1 MIQFYLLS
9 VVYLV
14 LSAGLL
20 LVDRFGA
27 SLLLLINLK
36 TFYTSKKAIPIVW
49 ISVGLAIAAAIVFF
63 PVSPGPIILGD
74 MLPASA
80 IVLVVIYLMS
90 RVGKTESVEDYNNG
104 KRNALGYF
112 TLGVALI
119 HFLFPWVVI
128 V

>member
-63 PVSPGPIILGD
+63 PISPGPIVLGD
-74 MLPASA
+74 MLPAAS
-80 IVLVVIYLMS
+80 IVLVDLYLMS
-90 RVGKTESVEDYNNG
+90 RVGKPERVEDYNNG
-104 KRNALGYF
+104 KRNALGF
-112 TLGVALI
+112 FALGVALI
-119 HFLFPWVVI
+119 HFLFPWIVI

>member
-27 SLLLLINLK
+27 SFLLLINLK

-49 ISVGLAIAAAIVFF
+49 ISAGLLIAAAIVFF
-63 PVSPGPIILGD
+63 PISPGPIVLGD
-74 MLPASA
+74 MLPAAA
-80 IVLVVIYLMS
+80 IVLVDLYLVS
-90 RVGKTESVEDYNNG
+90 RLGKTESVEDYNNG

-119 HFLFPWVVI
+119 HFLFPWIVI
-128 V
+128 I

>member
-27 SLLLLINLK
+27 SLLVLINLK
-36 TFYTSKKAIPIVW
+36 TFYSSKKAIPIIW
-49 ISVGLAIAAAIVFF
+49 ISVGLAIAAAVVFF
-63 PVSPGPIILGD
+63 PVAPGPIVLGD
-74 MLPASA
+74 MLPAA
-80 IVLVVIYLMS
+80 TIVLVVLYLMS
-90 RVGKTESVEDYNNG
+90 RVGKPERAEDYNNG

-112 TLGVALI
+112 ALGVSLI

>member
-36 TFYTSKKAIPIVW
+36 TFYTSKKAIPFIW
-49 ISVGLAIAAAIVFF
+49 ISIGLLIAAALVFF
-63 PVSPGPIILGD
+63 PVSPGPIVLGD
-74 MLPASA
+74 MLPAGA

-90 RVGKTESVEDYNNG
+90 RVGKVESIEDYNNG
-104 KRNALGYF
+104 KRNALGF
-112 TLGVALI
+112 FALGVSLI
-119 HFLFPWVVI
+119 HFLFPWIVI
-128 V
+128 I

>member
-27 SLLLLINLK
+27 SFLLLINLK
-36 TFYTSKKAIPIVW
+36 TFYTSKKAIPIIW
-49 ISVGLAIAAAIVFF
+49 ISAGLLIAAAIVFF
-63 PVSPGPIILGD
+63 PISPGPIVLGD
-74 MLPASA
+74 MLPAAA
-80 IVLVVIYLMS
+80 IVLVDLYLVS
-90 RVGKTESVEDYNNG
+90 RLGKTESVEDYNNG

-119 HFLFPWVVI
+119 HFLFPWIVI
-128 V
+128 I

>member
-27 SLLLLINLK
+27 SFLLLINLK
-36 TFYTSKKAIPIVW
+36 TFYTSKKAIPIIW
-49 ISVGLAIAAAIVFF
+49 ISAGLLIAAAIVFF
-63 PVSPGPIILGD
+63 PISPGPIVLGD
-74 MLPASA
+74 MLPAAA
-80 IVLVVIYLMS
+80 IVLVDLYLVS
-90 RVGKTESVEDYNNG
+90 RLGKTESVEDYNNG
-104 KRNALGYF
+104 KRNALGF
-112 TLGVALI
+112 FALGVALI

>member
-63 PVSPGPIILGD
+63 PISPGPIVLGD
-74 MLPASA
+74 MLPAAS
-80 IVLVVIYLMS
+80 IVLVDLYLMS
-90 RVGKTESVEDYNNG
+90 RVGKPERVEDYNNG

>member
-36 TFYTSKKAIPIVW
+36 TFYTSRKAIPIVW

-63 PVSPGPIILGD
+63 PISPGPIVLGD
-74 MLPASA
+74 MLPAAS
-80 IVLVVIYLMS
+80 IVLVDLYLMS
-90 RVGKTESVEDYNNG
+90 RVGKPESVEDYNNG
-104 KRNALGYF
+104 KRNALGF
-112 TLGVALI
+112 FALGVALI
-119 HFLFPWVVI
+119 HFLVPWIVI
-128 V
+128 I

>member
-27 SLLLLINLK
+27 SFLLLINLK

-49 ISVGLAIAAAIVFF
+49 ISVGLVIAAAVVFF
-63 PVSPGPIILGD
+63 PVSPGPIVLGD
-74 MLPASA
+74 LLPAAA
-80 IVLVVIYLMS
+80 IVLVVLYLVS
-90 RVGKTESVEDYNNG
+90 RLGKTESVEDYNNG

-112 TLGVALI
+112 ALGVALI